1 MFRLYK
7 LSERMEQCKDKQVL
21 ALLEK
26 CEWIGIQNKCKNELH
41 CIENNTGACGPPSYR
56 SKRLEFRETRSKA
69 NGFMTKTASTYNTR
83 WDLIFKSLQYCIQI

>member
-56 SKRLEFRETRSKA
+56 SKRLSLGKLDQKQ
-69 NGFMTKTASTYNTR
+69 MAS
-83 WDLIFKSLQYCIQI
+83 